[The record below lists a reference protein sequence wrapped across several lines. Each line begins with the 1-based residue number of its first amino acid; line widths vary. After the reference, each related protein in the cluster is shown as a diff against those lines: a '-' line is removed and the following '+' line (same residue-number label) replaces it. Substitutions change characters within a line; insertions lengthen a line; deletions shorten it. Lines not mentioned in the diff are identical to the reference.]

1 MYMSA
6 VSVTEARKAWS
17 DYFTRAVTGRWPVA
31 IERGGDDLAVLIGA
45 DELGLLLDGYAFA
58 PEVFFEA
65 NAVSIWLSEFAL
77 YGRGR
82 TFEDAR
88 LDLVDEVRAYVA
100 EYLGDAPLYLR
111 SPNRAQ
117 QFPWVLKAYLTDV
130 AGRLEDVLFAPAG
143 PVAPAPRLDAN

>member
-1 MYMSA
+1 MSA
-6 VSVTEARKAWS
+6 VSTTEARKGWS
-17 DYFTRAVTGRWPVA
+17 NYFTRAVTERRPVA
-31 IERGGDDLAVLIGA
+31 IERGGDDLGVLIGA
-45 DELGLLLDGYAFA
+45 DELELLLEPHSFA

-82 TFEDAR
+82 SFEDAR
-88 LDLVDEVRAYVA
+88 VDLVAEVRAYVD

-117 QFPWVLKAYLTDV
+117 QFPWVLRAFIADA
-130 AGRLEDVLFAPAG
+130 AGRLEDVLFAPAAE
-143 PVAPAPRLDAN
+143 VAPAPRRDVN